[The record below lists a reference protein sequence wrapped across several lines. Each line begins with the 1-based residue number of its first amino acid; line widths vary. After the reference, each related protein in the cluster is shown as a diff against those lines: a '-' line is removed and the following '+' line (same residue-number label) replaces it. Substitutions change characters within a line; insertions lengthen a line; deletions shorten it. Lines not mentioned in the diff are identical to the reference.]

1 MIECP
6 KCKHLVADDAKFC
19 GNCAAPIHPEVIQSE
34 AVVPQAEEVDP
45 FVGKCIDNKYY
56 ITERIA
62 SGGMGVVYL
71 AMQKG
76 VGQEVAI
83 KKLHSMYYQNPTI
96 VERFINEARSYGKI
110 SHPNAVKLHDLLNVN
125 GQICIVMEYVKGR
138 TLTQFLQSGYLFSIR
153 QIIDISLQ
161 LADALGTVNQA
172 GIIHRDLKTENVML
186 LETVPGRFSVKIL
199 DFGIAKFLDKPP
211 QQSTE
216 AGLIVGT
223 PEFMAPEQCYGHPV
237 DNRVDIY
244 AFGVL
249 MYAMIC
255 GKLPFTA
262 ESQMAVMQMQI
273 SAPVPTMVRPDKS
286 EVHPGLEAIVLKC
299 MMKAP
304 DDRYSSFTEV
314 IVDLECLQEGKQTRI
329 AVSGE
334 FAVAEEDEDDS
345 EDTSVWETAEEPPI
359 LKPDVVSMT
368 PQALKSRLES
378 AVKVNLTSPKSIM
391 ADQDKD
397 EKPASKKSLKAI
409 EPVENKAMA
418 EEESE
423 TQDNEAFSSDAI
435 KMMAESHKK
444 PEEPSGEVDSVT
456 KDLSEHA
463 GVLERHDSMEFSID
477 ESDELPVN
485 AKSSDKS
492 GDGLSLGDE
501 DDEGFSL
508 GDLDINPEHS
518 KAKITVIESP
528 AVKKAKSRALVIISV
543 FALVIVLAG
552 AILWFLGDHGYID
565 LTGVREWTGAVF
577 PNDGEKIEVVTDD
590 TDGTGK
596 TDVDKNPTEE
606 TTAGDSAGAGDNTEI
621 EPDDAPVEA
630 SRVVARDNID
640 RGVLR
645 TIMEYAKVQSMGG
658 SVEEADGLLASIE
671 KQKSLLSVDEQTAYQ
686 ELVTLND
693 SFKNALA
700 QAERARKNKNCETI
714 QTLISELPEDA
725 VVIREQLEKSRKSC
739 NAVLAAP
746 PTTLMD

>member
-286 EVHPGLEAIVLKC
+286 EVHPGLEAIVLKVLVLGII
-299 MMKAP
+299 
-304 DDRYSSFTEV
+304 RFHFTLRSLH
-314 IVDLECLQEGKQTRI
+314 IQCVDAGWQ
-329 AVSGE
+329 
-334 FAVAEEDEDDS
+334 VA
-345 EDTSVWETAEEPPI
+345 
-359 LKPDVVSMT
+359 
-368 PQALKSRLES
+368 
-378 AVKVNLTSPKSIM
+378 
-391 ADQDKD
+391 
-397 EKPASKKSLKAI
+397 
-409 EPVENKAMA
+409 
-418 EEESE
+418 
-423 TQDNEAFSSDAI
+423 
-435 KMMAESHKK
+435 
-444 PEEPSGEVDSVT
+444 
-456 KDLSEHA
+456 
-463 GVLERHDSMEFSID
+463 
-477 ESDELPVN
+477 
-485 AKSSDKS
+485 
-492 GDGLSLGDE
+492 
-501 DDEGFSL
+501 
-508 GDLDINPEHS
+508 
-518 KAKITVIESP
+518 
-528 AVKKAKSRALVIISV
+528 
-543 FALVIVLAG
+543 
-552 AILWFLGDHGYID
+552 
-565 LTGVREWTGAVF
+565 
-577 PNDGEKIEVVTDD
+577 
-590 TDGTGK
+590 
-596 TDVDKNPTEE
+596 DVD
-606 TTAGDSAGAGDNTEI
+606 
-621 EPDDAPVEA
+621 
-630 SRVVARDNID
+630 
-640 RGVLR
+640 
-645 TIMEYAKVQSMGG
+645 
-658 SVEEADGLLASIE
+658 
-671 KQKSLLSVDEQTAYQ
+671 
-686 ELVTLND
+686 
-693 SFKNALA
+693 
-700 QAERARKNKNCETI
+700 
-714 QTLISELPEDA
+714 
-725 VVIREQLEKSRKSC
+725 
-739 NAVLAAP
+739 
-746 PTTLMD
+746 